1 MPTPRVLVVD
11 DEHLIRWSLE
21 QHLEK
26 NGYEVITT
34 SNGREAVQIVQ
45 DVLPEAVLLDIQ
57 MPGMDGIEVLR
68 AIREIDP
75 DVPVVMITAHGGVGS
90 AVAAMKLGAYDY
102 VEKPFDIERITVLL
116 ANALERRTLKGEVT
130 RFRSEQGRR
139 YGLERMVGESPAI
152 RQVKE
157 TIEKIA
163 RSDAA
168 TVLLQ
173 GESGTGKDLAAKI
186 VHYQS
191 ARGDFPF
198 VEINCSALPETLVE
212 SELFGHERGAYTDA
226 KTMRRGLFELA
237 DGGTVFLDEIGDMP
251 LGLQPKL
258 LKVIE
263 EKTFRRIGSARD
275 IRVDVRV
282 IAATNKNLAELA
294 RARAFRED
302 LFYRLNV
309 IPLRLPPLR
318 ERREDVPSLVRHFVE
333 AFSRECRKP
342 IRGVDPS
349 AERLLAAYDWPG
361 NVRELRNVIERAII
375 LENAPSILPTH
386 LPPEIVSPV
395 PPAPEERGG
404 IVVTEKGVSL
414 EEVEKELIG
423 QALNLAAGNQVKA
436 ARLLHLTRDVLRYRM
451 KKYGFL

>member
-34 SNGREAVQIVQ
+34 GNGREAVQIVQ

-414 EEVEKELIG
+414 EEVEKDLIG

>member
-34 SNGREAVQIVQ
+34 GNGREAVQIVQ

-191 ARGDFPF
+191 ARGTSRSSRSTVRPCPRPWSRAS
-198 VEINCSALPETLVE
+198 CSAT
-212 SELFGHERGAYTDA
+212 
-226 KTMRRGLFELA
+226 
-237 DGGTVFLDEIGDMP
+237 
-251 LGLQPKL
+251 
-258 LKVIE
+258 
-263 EKTFRRIGSARD
+263 
-275 IRVDVRV
+275 
-282 IAATNKNLAELA
+282 
-294 RARAFRED
+294 
-302 LFYRLNV
+302 
-309 IPLRLPPLR
+309 
-318 ERREDVPSLVRHFVE
+318 
-333 AFSRECRKP
+333 
-342 IRGVDPS
+342 S
-349 AERLLAAYDWPG
+349 AEPTPTRRQCGGGCSSWLTAG
-361 NVRELRNVIERAII
+361 
-375 LENAPSILPTH
+375 PSSWTRSATCRS
-386 LPPEIVSPV
+386 VSSP
-395 PPAPEERGG
+395 
-404 IVVTEKGVSL
+404 SS
-414 EEVEKELIG
+414 
-423 QALNLAAGNQVKA
+423 
-436 ARLLHLTRDVLRYRM
+436 
-451 KKYGFL
+451 

>member
-1 MPTPRVLVVD
+1 MPTPRVMVVD

-21 QHLEK
+21 QHLGK
-26 NGYEVITT
+26 KGYEVIATG
-34 SNGREAVQIVQ
+34 SGKEAVQIVQ

-68 AIREIDP
+68 SIREVDP

-102 VEKPFDIERITVLL
+102 VEKPFDMERITVIL
-116 ANALERRTLKGEVT
+116 ANALERRTLKGEVS
-130 RFRSEQGRR
+130 RLRSETGRR
-139 YGLERMVGESPAI
+139 WGLDRMVGESPAI

-163 RSDAA
+163 RTDAA

-186 VHYQS
+186 IHNQS
-191 ARGDFPF
+191 SRADFPF
-198 VEINCSALPETLVE
+198 IEINCSALPETLVE

-226 KTMRRGLFELA
+226 KTMRRGLFEMA
-237 DGGTVFLDEIGDMP
+237 DGGTVFLDEIGDMS

-282 IAATNKNLAELA
+282 IAATNKDLPERV
-294 RARAFRED
+294 RAGAFRED

-318 ERREDVPSLVRHFVE
+318 DRREDIPPLARHFAEV
-333 AFSRECRKP
+333 FSIECRKP
-342 IRGVDPS
+342 VRGIDPS
-349 AERLLAAYDWPG
+349 SEKLLSAYDWPG

-375 LENAPSILPTH
+375 LENAETILPTH
-386 LPPEIVSPV
+386 LPCEISCPVSPRAEAV
-395 PPAPEERGG
+395 GG
-404 IVVTEKGVSL
+404 VILTEKGVPL
-414 EEVEKELIG
+414 EDVERDLIG
-423 QALNLAAGNQVKA
+423 QALKLAAGNQVKA

>member
-414 EEVEKELIG
+414 EEVEKDLIG